1 MIIMLKLRMKVLKMV
16 KNPNEPIMYVEA
28 RIKFPDK
35 TRVLDFTG
43 TREFVL
49 KNILYYS
56 NLGYEIKTRERWS

>member
-1 MIIMLKLRMKVLKMV
+1 MV

>member
-1 MIIMLKLRMKVLKMV
+1 MIIMLKWKIKVLKMV
-16 KNPNEPIMYVEA
+16 KNQNEPIMYVEA
-28 RIKFPDK
+28 RIKFPNK

-43 TREFVL
+43 TRDFVL

>member
-1 MIIMLKLRMKVLKMV
+1 MV
-16 KNPNEPIMYVEA
+16 KNQNEPIMYVEA